1 MMDWTKQM
9 EEMAQNMTKGWTDVQ
24 KQMVDAQKQVWSS
37 FSGAAEQMT
46 GGQVDTMWRQ
56 TLTNWQ
62 QMVDKSLETQGD
74 VMATWMDNLQSA
86 GMPEPMA
93 AWAEQMRAITKNWT
107 AAQQQMWDNW
117 FQMVGKMEPT
127 LDATTMNAAA
137 ETMMKQWQE
146 MTQNMLQTQQEWLKN
161 WGNMFGQAK

>member
-1 MMDWTKQM
+1 MIRGPPRSTLDRSS
-9 EEMAQNMTKGWTDVQ
+9 AASDVYKRQ
-24 KQMVDAQKQVWSS
+24 VDAQKQVWSS

-117 FQMVGKMEPT
+117 FQVVGKMEPT